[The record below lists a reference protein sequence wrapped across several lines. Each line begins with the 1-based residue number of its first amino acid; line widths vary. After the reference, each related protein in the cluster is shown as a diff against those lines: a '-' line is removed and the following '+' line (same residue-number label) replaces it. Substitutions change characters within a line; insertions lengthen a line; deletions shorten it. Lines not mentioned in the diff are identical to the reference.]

1 MTEPTPPARNAGR
14 DSWTQH
20 SLLLLI
26 LLAAAGLRIRG
37 IGFGL
42 PALYDPDE
50 PLFMMTAIEMLR
62 NNSLNPGWFGH
73 PGTITLYC
81 LALTDLI
88 VGSIGIATGRYA
100 DADAFVRAAYADP
113 GILFLPA
120 RILIATF
127 GVVCVYLTWRLGR
140 RIGGTRTGL
149 LAAAFLAVNAV
160 HIEYSQLIRTDI
172 QASVFMLL
180 CLSSALSIA
189 ESGRL
194 RAYLLAGIFVG
205 LGCATKWPAATFAL
219 SPIAAGIWRVA
230 QGKREARNLLAFAGA
245 AVATLFL
252 ASPYLLL
259 DYPAVVRNLTGEA
272 RPIHPGSTGG
282 GLLDNFGWYLRSLFG
297 SFGAINI
304 ALATFGTILLPL
316 RNRGPAIALLPGA
329 GAFAVLISIQTLRW
343 ERWLVPLLPFV
354 AIMTGY
360 AVHALSDMARA
371 WTGRSLRL
379 VEPLAGLL
387 LILPMLPPVQ
397 DRAVARANDTRQ
409 LASAWIRAHVPS
421 DASIVVEHAA
431 LDLIDG
437 PWKLL
442 FPLGSAG
449 CVDARAMLTG
459 RIRYAEVE
467 TLRSGSPI
475 VDLASVPSPRL
486 ESCHA
491 RYAVLTHYDRYRD
504 AQADFAAE
512 WRRYAAL
519 TRRSTLRATITPA
532 DGERAGPA
540 VYIFEL
546 APRHRAVGRLST
558 NAAHPANASATTTSA
573 VKPGRAVN
581 QKMA

>member
-1 MTEPTPPARNAGR
+1 MTLSFLPARKRIR
-14 DSWTQH
+14 DSWTQRGI
-20 SLLLLI
+20 LLSI
-26 LLAAAGLRIRG
+26 LLAAAGLRVHG

-42 PALYDPDE
+42 PALNDPDE

-81 LALTDLI
+81 LALIDLI

-100 DADAFVRAAYADP
+100 DTDAFVRAVYADP

-120 RILIATF
+120 RLLIAAC

-140 RIGGTRTGL
+140 RIGGTQTGL

-180 CLSSALSIA
+180 CLSSSLSIA
-189 ESGRL
+189 ENGRL
-194 RAYLLAGIFVG
+194 RDTLLAGIFVG
-205 LGCATKWPAATFAL
+205 LGCATKWPAATIAL
-219 SPIAAGIWRVA
+219 SPIVAGIWRIG
-230 QGKREARNLLAFAGA
+230 QGKREARNLLLFTGA

-272 RPIHPGSTGG
+272 RPVHPGSTGG
-282 GLLDNFGWYLRSLFG
+282 GLLDNIGWYLRSLSG
-297 SFGAINI
+297 SFGAAVV
-304 ALATFGTILLPL
+304 ALAIFGAILLSR
-316 RNRGPAIALLPGA
+316 RNRGPAIALLPGVC
-329 GAFAVLISIQTLRW
+329 AFAVLISIQALRW

-354 AIMTGY
+354 AIMAGH

-371 WTGRSLRL
+371 WTGRPLRL
-379 VEPLAGLL
+379 VEPVAGLL

-409 LASAWIRAHVPS
+409 LASAWVRAHVPS
-421 DASIVVEHAA
+421 DATILVEHAA
-431 LDLIDG
+431 LDLVDG

-449 CVDARAMLTG
+449 CVDARAMLAG

-475 VDLASVPSPRL
+475 VDLASVPPPRL
-486 ESCHA
+486 ESCRA

-504 AQADFAAE
+504 AQADFATE
-512 WRRYAAL
+512 WRRYATL
-519 TRRSTLRATITPA
+519 TQGGRLRAVITPA
-532 DGERAGPA
+532 EGQRAGPT
-540 VYIFEL
+540 VHIFEL
-546 APRHRAVGRLST
+546 AP
-558 NAAHPANASATTTSA
+558 PA
-573 VKPGRAVN
+573 PGRP
-581 QKMA
+581 